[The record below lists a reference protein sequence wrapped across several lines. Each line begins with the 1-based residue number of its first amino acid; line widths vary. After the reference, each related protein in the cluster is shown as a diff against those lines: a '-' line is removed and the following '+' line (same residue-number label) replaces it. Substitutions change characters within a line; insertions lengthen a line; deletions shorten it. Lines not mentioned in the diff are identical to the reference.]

1 MTRFYRVRQRPL
13 SGCVDY
19 LWSADGYMQPHPQ
32 EFVLSTASMAL
43 VIDLDVERADNAL
56 ISPKPHRGK
65 IEHGCE

>member
-1 MTRFYRVRQRPL
+1 MTRFYRVHRRPL